1 MPSYDYECKACGYR
15 FEAFQQMSDAPFS
28 RCPECGKLEVRRLI
42 GGGLGVIFKG
52 SGFYT
57 TDNPKSGGN
66 GSKSSVSKDKSTSS
80 APTDNGKGKSEGKD
94 SSSTTGPKKEPVG
107 T

>member
-15 FEAFQQMSDAPFS
+15 FEAFQQMSEAPLS

-52 SGFYT
+52 SGFYV
-57 TDNPKSGGN
+57 TDNPRSGGN
-66 GSKSSVSKDKSTSS
+66 GAKTSTSKDKGASTSPS
-80 APTDNGKGKSEGKD
+80 NDGKGKSEGKD
-94 SSSTTGPKKEPVG
+94 TTPSSKKEAVG